1 MYNKL
6 SLRTRIFITMISIVV
21 FASVLIA
28 GVTIFQY
35 KGQAED
41 YHRVYLERKEDQLN
55 AQIDYILKNTTWEVK
70 TQNLKYILEYKNA
83 IFEASDVLDINF
95 NVFDLEGNL
104 IISSKPRM
112 AYDNGVENLDNSV
125 LHGLA
130 NSLTKRY
137 VEKTKAAGDRFRS
150 SYSYILDPKFKP
162 IGILNIPYYEDDTFN
177 EGELGQFLMRLSAV
191 YVILLVIAVML
202 AYLIST
208 YITRSLKAI
217 GDKLDQ
223 TRLTKQNQ
231 KIYLDQPSEEI
242 GALVEAYNGMVDEL
256 DKSAALLAKSERE
269 QAWREMAKQ
278 VAHEIKNPL
287 TPMRLSVQS
296 FQRKFDPKDS
306 NAVKKV
312 DEFAKIMIQQI
323 DTMSNIASA
332 FGSFANMPAQQNELL
347 NVVEV
352 VHLSVEIFNEDCI
365 HFSSDQEK
373 IVAKLD
379 RTQLIRVITNLVKNA
394 LQSVPEDRE
403 AKIQVRVFTQG
414 EDIKIT
420 VEDNGVGIAKENH
433 EKIFEP
439 RFTTKTSGM
448 GLGLGMVKNI
458 VEAFSGSLH
467 MHSIEGEGTVFT
479 ITFPKFKQSKDT
491 ITK

>member
-1 MYNKL
+1 
-6 SLRTRIFITMISIVV
+6 
-21 FASVLIA
+21 
-28 GVTIFQY
+28 
-35 KGQAED
+35 
-41 YHRVYLERKEDQLN
+41 
-55 AQIDYILKNTTWEVK
+55 
-70 TQNLKYILEYKNA
+70 
-83 IFEASDVLDINF
+83 
-95 NVFDLEGNL
+95 
-104 IISSKPRM
+104 
-112 AYDNGVENLDNSV
+112 
-125 LHGLA
+125 
-130 NSLTKRY
+130 
-137 VEKTKAAGDRFRS
+137 RS

-177 EGELGQFLMRLSAV
+177 EGELGQFLIRLSAV
-191 YVILLVIAVML
+191 YVILLIIAVML

-231 KIYLDQPSEEI
+231 KIYLDRPSEEI
-242 GALVEAYNGMVDEL
+242 GALVEAYNGMIDEL

-296 FQRKFDPKDS
+296 FQRKFDPQD
-306 NAVKKV
+306 NQVVKKV
-312 DEFAKIMIQQI
+312 DDFAKIMIQQI

-352 VHLSVEIFNEDCI
+352 VHLSVEIFNEERI
-365 HFSSDQEK
+365 EFISDHEE

-394 LQSVPEDRE
+394 LQSVPEDRPP
-403 AKIQVRVFTQG
+403 KIQVTVVTQG
-414 EDIKIT
+414 DCIKIT

-439 RFTTKTSGM
+439 KFTTKTSGM
-448 GLGLGMVKNI
+448 GRGLGMVKNI
-458 VEAFSGSLH
+458 VEAFHGKLQMDSV
-467 MHSIEGEGTVFT
+467 EDKGTVFT
-479 ITFPKFKQSKDT
+479 ITFPKFNETKDLNT
-491 ITK
+491 